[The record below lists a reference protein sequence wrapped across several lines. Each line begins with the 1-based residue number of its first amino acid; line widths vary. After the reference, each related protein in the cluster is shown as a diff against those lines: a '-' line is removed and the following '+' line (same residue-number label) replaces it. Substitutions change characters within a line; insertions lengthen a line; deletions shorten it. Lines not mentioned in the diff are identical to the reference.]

1 MALDTESGSPLQCSS
16 MVYVSKE
23 SCVHKWNEPCLLL
36 LLSSRHYCPLFFC
49 YLFCAMALCLSV
61 TSECSTKTA
70 KHKITQQFSIYFN
83 FCHFRALAYTT
94 ITLDEL

>member
-61 TSECSTKTA
+61 CLSPVSVLLKQLNIRSHSNLAFILIFAIFELWL
-70 KHKITQQFSIYFN
+70 IQQ
-83 FCHFRALAYTT
+83 
-94 ITLDEL
+94 